1 MSGPIIT
8 QNNDLS
14 APMVATPNQAIQRL
28 QISRATLYE
37 LINNGDLESYTEGRS
52 RRILV
57 QSMDHYIQRRL
68 RLSSR
73 SLRVSNRGWRRWRP
87 I

>member
-1 MSGPIIT
+1 MSGLST
-8 QNNDLS
+8 VQTNDPS
-14 APMVATPNQAIQRL
+14 APIVATPNQAIQRL

-57 QSMDHYIQRRL
+57 QSMDRYIQRRL
-68 RLSSR
+68 AEEAKRR
-73 SLRVSNRGWRRWRP
+73 GRVA
-87 I
+87 

>member
-1 MSGPIIT
+1 MPNNNWVFPMSEPIT
-8 QNNDLS
+8 VLSDLA
-14 APMVATPNQAIQRL
+14 APVVATPNQAIQRL

-57 QSMDHYIQRRL
+57 QSMDRYIQRRL
-68 RLSSR
+68 AEEAKRR
-73 SLRVSNRGWRRWRP
+73 NRVA
-87 I
+87 